1 MEITRNG
8 LLAVIIPALIT
19 ACFTTIDNSLRW
31 RAEMDQ
37 KQFDRQTKI
46 LDQIINIPDAE
57 RRRAMAE
64 FYVSTGVFTGGYRD
78 ELTRTLDI
86 ANAELAN
93 AAAKAAHEQAIARE
107 EEEARERMA
116 LKAMPEP
123 SVEPESVPE
132 LAMPAPAPI
141 IDFNSLPDIPTSSTA
156 PLVEQKEITVQPS
169 VQNIFL
175 LDDIKRGTQ

>member
-8 LLAVIIPALIT
+8 LLAVVIPALIT

-78 ELTRTLDI
+78 ELTKTLDI
-86 ANAELAN
+86 ANAELAQQ
-93 AAAKAAHEQAIARE
+93 AAQVAQETARQQEQE
-107 EEEARERMA
+107 
-116 LKAMPEP
+116 KQ
-123 SVEPESVPE
+123 ESQRLYAPVPLLPVPE
-132 LAMPAPAPI
+132 EPI
-141 IDFNSLPDIPTSSTA
+141 IDFNSMYDPPTSSTA
-156 PLVEQKEITVQPS
+156 PAVIDPPAVEQKEIIITPPI
-169 VQNIFL
+169 QNIFL

>member
-8 LLAVIIPALIT
+8 LLAVIIPTLIT

-64 FYVSTGVFTGGYRD
+64 FYVSTGVFTGGYKE
-78 ELTRTLDI
+78 ELTKTLDI
-86 ANAELAN
+86 ANAELAQL
-93 AAAKAAHEQAIARE
+93 AAKAAREKDQQQEQEERE
-107 EEEARERMA
+107 
-116 LKAMPEP
+116 LP
-123 SVEPESVPE
+123 V
-132 LAMPAPAPI
+132 LAAPTPILPPPAKPI

-156 PLVEQKEITVQPS
+156 PLVEQREITVQPS

>member
-1 MEITRNG
+1 MGGFPWKLPATA
-8 LLAVIIPALIT
+8 LLAVVIPAFLIT

-64 FYVSTGVFTGGYRD
+64 FYVSTGVFTGGYKD
-78 ELTRTLDI
+78 ELTKSLDI
-86 ANAELAN
+86 ANAELAQQ
-93 AAAKAAHEQAIARE
+93 AAQIAQETARQQEQE
-107 EEEARERMA
+107 
-116 LKAMPEP
+116 KQ
-123 SVEPESVPE
+123 ESQR
-132 LAMPAPAPI
+132 LPAPVPL
-141 IDFNSLPDIPTSSTA
+141 LPVQENPSSISVYDPPTSSTA
-156 PLVEQKEITVQPS
+156 PAVIDPPAVEQKEIIITPPI
-169 VQNIFL
+169 QNIFL